1 MSSSLKRKSL
11 DNDSDHTA
19 TKRPNTSNSLGL
31 KFKPSTSTA
40 QPVAA
45 PVTSCHWS
53 VQWRK
58 PQYKKNKSWE
68 SDGVLS
74 IEGLTCCLWDTD
86 GKEIARAKTT
96 ISSFNIGDEL
106 FIGGKDVLLDSP
118 ISEREFLAGTCFGTG
133 SMPIAKSGRIELVP
147 VPLLQTSHSSR
158 TLMSSKPS
166 TAFSA
171 PFKPVSTSTK
181 PPLAETT
188 KTNLTG
194 LLDELDNDLEAECSY
209 WTVNWRKPQTKK
221 HKTWDGDGILAQE
234 GLKITLF
241 NEAKKVIGSG
251 TWNGDRLRSGTNLHV
266 GGKEVEL
273 GDEISKDDYD
283 GDNMDL
289 QHSTHDPVPQSR
301 FQATVAAHKF
311 VPPAHS
317 IKIKPKEGIAASSFY
332 ASVAPASRNLAAG
345 VPRHDPK
352 AQGAIVMKEPSA
364 VHQAKYN
371 KKKLPVIPVVIDP
384 FLGKHLRPHQIEG
397 VKFMYESVMGLRKHE
412 GNGCILADEMGLG
425 KTLQTIALLWTVMQQ
440 NPYGGGGP
448 IVGKAIVVCPVSL
461 VNNWRKEIRK
471 WLGPDRLPVFMGDKD
486 KTRIKQFVNAKKE
499 RVLIIG
505 YEKLL
510 TVIQGLRS
518 CQPPIGLIICD
529 EGHRLKSANNKTS
542 KMFDVLSTN
551 RRIILSGTP
560 IQNDLGE
567 FHAMA
572 DFCNPGLLDN
582 YKTFSRIYEA
592 PIVKSRAPGCTEKNR
607 ELGTARMDQLL
618 EISKSFVLRR
628 TADILEN
635 YLPPKHEYVVFV
647 RPTALQLRM
656 FSAIL
661 NPAVVDDVVQHMT
674 KSLPLINTLTK
685 VCNSPILLKK
695 HDDIPF
701 AAAAPESRNVASN
714 IQAALALLP
723 SGAALEDISL
733 SGKLTLLGRLLRAL
747 RKHTDEKCVI
757 VSNYTS
763 TLNIIQK
770 YCEREK
776 YTYLRLDGST
786 KVDKRQEHVDDFNRA
801 SQSGRFVF
809 LLSTKAGGVGLNLI
823 GASRLVLIDSDWNP
837 AHDLQAM
844 ARIHRD
850 GQKKPVFIYRLVT
863 AGTID
868 EKIFQRQVTKTGL
881 SDSLMGSTSLE
892 NGNKSGKDGF
902 TAGQLK
908 DLFTI
913 NNRTTCHTHELLEC
927 DCEER
932 RKWSDSEANAC
943 EMDDNDQEPESD
955 DKIEKGFVVASDIDT
970 EKQEKKIRK
979 KKRGDLAALEDW
991 SHVDCLQSSAQEYIK
1006 DALLQR
1012 LLHDPKSSSI
1022 NGADSEPEVDVC
1034 SDDDSIQHGA
1044 SMLGSRKKASS
1055 SDSMQDLPGGTIT
1068 FIFERKTKQA
1078 DEPVIEEDE
1087 LTTPIEDVT
1096 RASIGWT

>member
-11 DNDSDHTA
+11 DNGANPAA
-19 TKRPNTSNSLGL
+19 TKRSNNNLGL
-31 KFKPSTSTA
+31 KFKPSTSTTHLSVA
-40 QPVAA
+40 PVA
-45 PVTSCHWS
+45 SCHWI

-58 PQYKKNKSWE
+58 PQFKKNKSWDG
-68 SDGVLS
+68 DGVLT
-74 IEGLTCCLWDTD
+74 IEGLNCCLQDTD

-96 ISSFNIGDEL
+96 LSSFTAGDEL
-106 FIGGKDVLLDSP
+106 YIGGKDVLLDSP
-118 ISEREFLAGTCFGTG
+118 ISDRDFLSGLCFGNSIPAPKT
-133 SMPIAKSGRIELVP
+133 SGIELVP
-147 VPLLQTSHSSR
+147 VPLLQTSHPSIS
-158 TLMSSKPS
+158 LLSSKPS
-166 TAFSA
+166 SSFSA
-171 PFKPVSTSTK
+171 PFKLGSSGFK
-181 PPLAETT
+181 NPLLETT

-194 LLDELDNDLEAECSY
+194 VLDELDKDLEAERSY
-209 WTVNWRKPQTKK
+209 WTVNWRKPQVKK

-241 NEAKKVIGSG
+241 SEDKKVMGSS
-251 TWNGDRLRSGTNLHV
+251 TWNGDRLRSGTNLQV

-273 GDEISKDDYD
+273 GDEIEKEDYLA
-283 GDNMDL
+283 DNTDL
-289 QHSTHDPVPQSR
+289 THSAHGPAPTSHQK
-301 FQATVAAHKF
+301 AAASLQKF
-311 VPPAHS
+311 VAPVRS
-317 IKIKPKEGIAASSFY
+317 KPKDGIAASSFY

-352 AQGAIVMKEPSA
+352 EEGAIVMKEPSA
-364 VHQAKYN
+364 AHQAKFN
-371 KKKLPVIPVVIDP
+371 KKKLPVIPVVVDP
-384 FLGKHLRPHQIEG
+384 FIGKYLRPHQIEG

-448 IVGKAIVVCPVSL
+448 IVGKAVVVCPVSL

-505 YEKLL
+505 YEKLRL
-510 TVIQGLRS
+510 VIQDLRS

-542 KMFDVLSTN
+542 KMFDALTTN
-551 RRIILSGTP
+551 KRIILSGTP

-572 DFCNPGLLDN
+572 DFCNPGLLDD
-582 YKTFSRIYEA
+582 YKTFNRIYET
-592 PIVKSRAPGCTEKNR
+592 PIVKSRAPNCTEKNR
-607 ELGTARMDQLL
+607 EVGTARMEQLL

-647 RPTALQLRM
+647 RPTTIQLRI

-685 VCNSPILLKK
+685 VCNSPMLLKK
-695 HDDIPF
+695 QDDMPSS
-701 AAAAPESRNVASN
+701 AATPESRNSSSN
-714 IQAALALLP
+714 VKAALALLP
-723 SGAALEDISL
+723 SGGAMEDVSL
-733 SGKLTLLGRLLRAL
+733 SGKLTFLAKFLRSL

-763 TLNIIQK
+763 TLNIVQK

-776 YTYLRLDGST
+776 YTFLRLDGST
-786 KVDKRQEHVDDFNRA
+786 KVERRQEHVDGFNRA

-850 GQKKPVFIYRLVT
+850 GQKRPVFIYRLVT

-881 SDSLMGSTSLE
+881 SDSLMGSTSSE
-892 NGNKSGKDGF
+892 SGSKSGKDDF
-902 TAGQLK
+902 TSGQLK
-908 DLFTI
+908 DLFTV
-913 NNRTTCHTHELLEC
+913 NSRTACHTHELLEC
-927 DCEER
+927 DCEGR
-932 RKWSDSEANAC
+932 RRRNDSEALPDAR
-943 EMDDNDQEPESD
+943 EMNEDDETESD
-955 DKIEKGFVVASDIDT
+955 LEDELQKGFVMASSVDV
-970 EKQEKKIRK
+970 EKEEKKIRK
-979 KKRGDLAALEDW
+979 KKRGDLAALEEW
-991 SHVDCLQSSAQEYIK
+991 SHVNCLQSSAQEYIK
-1006 DALLQR
+1006 DAMLQK
-1012 LLHDPKSSSI
+1012 LLHHPISTSAETDENIIDNSSEVEVNSDLGDPTQQKRKSTKDL
-1022 NGADSEPEVDVC
+1022 GE
-1034 SDDDSIQHGA
+1034 DD
-1044 SMLGSRKKASS
+1044 MEN
-1055 SDSMQDLPGGTIT
+1055 LPGGTVT
-1068 FIFERKTKQA
+1068 FVFERKSKMEEPGTDGGA
-1078 DEPVIEEDE
+1078 DD
-1087 LTTPIEDVT
+1087 
-1096 RASIGWT
+1096 